1 MGLFYFTLMQNQRLH
16 YCTETSMLQGHEK
29 VAWDTQDVMDSRRGR
44 SSPLY
49 MTLHRPEEHV
59 ENNTVKLKGGTNV
72 ATSGHASKHASP

>member
-1 MGLFYFTLMQNQRLH
+1 
-16 YCTETSMLQGHEK
+16 MLQGHEK

-72 ATSGHASKHASP
+72 AASWHASKRASP